1 MGSSSRKNA
10 VLLASMFLVFGAMS
24 ATSVAWANDLNVLN
38 GGHGNGY
45 SRNANAKINPIL
57 SANREVGLFFSETQ
71 SNYSENIKSR
81 YGSDVEHGMM
91 PGFGIKASDNFNI
104 AGINN
109 LYASISYRRTS
120 GQTQYSDG
128 SAYVSAGHNSNNIN
142 AKFGKTFFVSNG
154 MAVTPYIFG
163 GYRSWGRVVPG
174 GVANPEHYTN
184 EYVGLGGMFQYAP
197 SKKLVL
203 SVNTGI
209 AEVVGGHINANT
221 QGLYRMTGGY
231 LFPSSMSQSLAS
243 RPYYTLGVGADYRVD
258 KHLHLFSNL
267 QYTDFMYGG
276 SKTQTYYG
284 SGPLK
289 GYYGTLR
296 EPSSQTS
303 NLNAEIGVAYSWD

>member
-1 MGSSSRKNA
+1 MDLLNRKNI
-10 VLLASMFLVFGAMS
+10 VLLFSMFLIFAVMNAASFAK
-24 ATSVAWANDLNVLN
+24 ANDLHILN
-38 GGHGNGY
+38 GGYGNSY
-45 SRNANAKINPIL
+45 SHTNSAKINSIL
-57 SANREVGLFFSETQ
+57 AANREVGIFFSETQ

-104 AGINN
+104 AGVNN

-128 SAYVSAGHNSNNIN
+128 GFYESAGHNSNNIN
-142 AKFGKTFFVSNG
+142 AKFGKTFFMNSD
-154 MAVTPYIFG
+154 MAATPYIFG
-163 GYRSWGRVVPG
+163 GYRSWDRVVPN
-174 GVANPEHYTN
+174 GVANPEHYSN

-197 SKKLVL
+197 SNELVL
-203 SVNTGI
+203 SANTGI
-209 AEVVGGHINANT
+209 AEVVGGHINADT

-276 SKTQTYYG
+276 SKMQTYYG
-284 SGPLK
+284 TGPLT
-289 GYYGTLR
+289 GYYGTLQ

-303 NLNAEIGVAYSWD
+303 NLNAEIGMAYSWG